1 MAEASRNLKRQQDA
15 VSSLNREISQRV
27 DADQS
32 MTLRV
37 KQIEAD
43 AKFKEAA
50 AAWAVLS
57 DVETRAAYDADLERS
72 QS

>member
-1 MAEASRNLKRQQDA
+1 MDIA
-15 VSSLNREISQRV
+15 
-27 DADQS
+27 
-32 MTLRV
+32 TLRAAYKKAALAWHPDKHTNGDV
-37 KQIEAD
+37 AQQIEAD